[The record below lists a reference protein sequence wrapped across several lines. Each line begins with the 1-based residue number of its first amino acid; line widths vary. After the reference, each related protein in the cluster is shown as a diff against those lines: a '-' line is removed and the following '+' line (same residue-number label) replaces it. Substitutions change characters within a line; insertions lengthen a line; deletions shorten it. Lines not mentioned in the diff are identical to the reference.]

1 MSSIDHMQLSI
12 AISSYFKALSS
23 MSASFKSWLIKW
35 LRARTFT
42 GKTERP
48 DGLKEVEEGRFE
60 KDDEPTFGWYW
71 FSSLCSDENICFLVD
86 SASFTCRRNVQ
97 SSSSF
102 WATPWSSS
110 AVEGS
115 TSSQSLK
122 LYHTRKRWCRCL
134 LLQIIVSLFLL
145 KLLPKQIFALGGGCR
160 EEFRCHVHGER
171 CLPAYRR

>member
-1 MSSIDHMQLSI
+1 MSSIDNMQLSI

-23 MSASFKSWLIKW
+23 MSASFKSCLIKW

-60 KDDEPTFGWYW
+60 KHDEPTFGCYW
-71 FSSLCSDENICFLVD
+71 FSSLCPDENIYFFVD
-86 SASFTCRRNVQ
+86 SASFTCQRNVQ
-97 SSSSF
+97 SNSSF

-134 LLQIIVSLFLL
+134 LLQTIVSSFLL
-145 KLLPKQIFALGGGCR
+145 KVLPTQISALGGCRR
-160 EEFRCHVHGER
+160 EELRCHVHGER
-171 CLPAYRR
+171 CLPTYWR

>member
-1 MSSIDHMQLSI
+1 MSSIDHMQQSI
-12 AISSYFKALSS
+12 ATSSYFKALSS
-23 MSASFKSWLIKW
+23 MSASFKSCLIKW

-60 KDDEPTFGWYW
+60 KDDEPTFGWCW
-71 FSSLCSDENICFLVD
+71 FSCLCLDENIYFFVD
-86 SASFTCRRNVQ
+86 SASFTCQRNVQ

-102 WATPWSSS
+102 WATPSSLN
-110 AVEGS
+110 AAEGS

-134 LLQIIVSLFLL
+134 LLQTIVNWFLL
-145 KLLPKQIFALGGGCR
+145 KLLPKQISAPGGGCW

-171 CLPAYRR
+171 CLPAHWR